1 MIGVAFS
8 LGFTLGPLM
17 GAYFAL
23 RLKDAE
29 VFYQGPAMLA
39 VLFSLADLLFIFF
52 MLPET
57 LQKVSNV
64 TIFNTQ
70 RLTFKYYHLVTKI
83 MIGICNLPFQVH
95 CNNIMYNMSF
105 SMN

>member
-23 RLKDAE
+23 RPIDAE
-29 VFYQGPAMLA
+29 LFYQGPALLA
-39 VLFSLADLLFIFF
+39 VFFSVADLIFIFY

-57 LQKVSNV
+57 LNKARNKNKHDMIIIISS
-64 TIFNTQ
+64 TI
-70 RLTFKYYHLVTKI
+70 
-83 MIGICNLPFQVH
+83 
-95 CNNIMYNMSF
+95 
-105 SMN
+105 MNHDSVN